1 MSRLVTALAA
11 AAGLV
16 LAACGSSGH
25 PGGTVTITYSAIQV
39 APANVT
45 VHVGQ
50 TIRWRNLDATPHNVT
65 GTGGVQR
72 LASRDFGKGGT
83 FEFTPEKAGV
93 IDYVCSIHPASMAG
107 KITVKS

>member
-1 MSRLVTALAA
+1 MGRLFTALAA

-16 LAACGSSGH
+16 LAGCGSSGH
-25 PGGTVTITYSAIQV
+25 QSGIVTVSYRAIQI

-50 TIRWRNLDATPHNVT
+50 RIRWRNFDATPHNVT
-65 GTGGVQR
+65 STGGVQR
-72 LASRDFGKGGT
+72 IASRDFGKGGT

-93 IDYVCSIHPASMAG
+93 IDYVCSIHPASMVG
-107 KITVKS
+107 KITVK